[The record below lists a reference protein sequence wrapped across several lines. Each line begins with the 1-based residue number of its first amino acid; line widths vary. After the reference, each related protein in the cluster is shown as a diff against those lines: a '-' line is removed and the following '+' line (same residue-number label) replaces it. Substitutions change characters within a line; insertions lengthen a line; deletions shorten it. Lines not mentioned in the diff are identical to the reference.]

1 MIDLG
6 LSVGQVQNRIL
17 GFAAL
22 KVFAI
27 PARFWYLLSAELLLV
42 LRFAFCVV
50 LHFAFR
56 RPKKKEN
63 LLRFNVPMYN
73 LHPMQMFQTLCDLH
87 QRAFPIQLICQLSM
101 LVG

>member
-27 PARFWYLLSAELLLV
+27 PARFWYLLSAELLL
-42 LRFAFCVV
+42 RFAS
-50 LHFAFR
+50 R
-56 RPKKKEN
+56 RPPKKRKLTE
-63 LLRFNVPMYN
+63 V
-73 LHPMQMFQTLCDLH
+73 
-87 QRAFPIQLICQLSM
+87 
-101 LVG
+101 

>member
-27 PARFWYLLSAELLLV
+27 PARFWYLLSAELLL
-42 LRFAFCVV
+42 RFAFCI
-50 LHFAFR
+50 LRLDAPPP
-56 RPKKKEN
+56 PKKKEN

-87 QRAFPIQLICQLSM
+87 QRPFPIQLICQLSM

>member
-42 LRFAFCVV
+42 LRLDAP
-50 LHFAFR
+50 
-56 RPKKKEN
+56 PKKRKLTE
-63 LLRFNVPMYN
+63 V
-73 LHPMQMFQTLCDLH
+73 
-87 QRAFPIQLICQLSM
+87 
-101 LVG
+101 